1 MKELK
6 NKILNYLLFFSV
18 LLFVSCSVD
27 EPVSVNAPMLEKQ
40 IKSNEDDCTIN
51 QELMLKY
58 LRLSRKDTALTSLE
72 KVVRDG
78 KTVAYLAKYQKGW
91 ELLAADKRQPIVLAS
106 ANVGSIEFTDD
117 GHSSNSLID
126 NLLTDVQKHVTENI
140 NKHPIWGLLEM
151 PTNINKISPQKI
163 HPTSF
168 QGDGGERGMWVVD
181 SVKFDCNIE
190 EDTIPLISTNWH
202 QDDPYNQYVPYVYNS
217 SDHCKAGC
225 VPVAVGQV
233 IAYYRKNDP
242 RGYLIPED
250 VTVTPN
256 HSSVV
261 FMNYSDS
268 LWSSI
273 LNEGTASV
281 FISYLGAQMGT
292 HYGEHSSQTSYTDM
306 KNILEN
312 YGLSYNESSY
322 NFQSV
327 LTSLRTRRPVLVN
340 GESQSEGNHAFII
353 KNYKRHVVNYK
364 VFYSWDPDYPVTDWE
379 RQTMDPCLFIEPVSY
394 TERIDEHLLQ
404 DDVYFQMNWGW
415 KNELGMSPSD
425 YYNNIW
431 FNVYSYASS
440 PEEGTVY
447 SVTRT
452 PNWSPEAGET
462 YTVNHILYNIRNR

>member
-18 LLFVSCSVD
+18 LTFVSCSVD

-40 IKSNEDDCTIN
+40 IKSNEEDCTIN

-117 GHSSNSLID
+117 GHSSNALID

-202 QDDPYNQYVPYVYNS
+202 QDDPYNQYVPYVSNS
-217 SDHCKAGC
+217 QKHCMVGC

-233 IAYYRKNDP
+233 IAYFRRYNSN
-242 RGYLIPED
+242 GYEIPGD
-250 VTVTPN
+250 ATFTSDN
-256 HSSVV
+256 SSVT
-261 FMNYSDS
+261 FMDFSDS
-268 LWSSI
+268 VWSSI
-273 LNEGTASV
+273 FNEDKASV
-281 FISYLGAQMGT
+281 FLSYLGTQMNT
-292 HYGEHSSQTSYTDM
+292 SYGENSSPTSYQEM
-306 KNILEN
+306 KDILES
-312 YGLSYNESSY
+312 YGLNYTESPYNIQ
-322 NFQSV
+322 NV
-327 LTSLRTRRPVLVN
+327 LYSLRARRPVLVY
-340 GESQSEGNHAFII
+340 GENLSHKKHAFII
-353 KNYKRHVVNYK
+353 NNYRVHKEYYTVYL
-364 VFYSWDPDYPVTDWE
+364 SWNPDYPVSDWE
-379 RQTMDPCLFIEPVSY
+379 RQTMDPSLFVEPVGY
-394 TERIDEHLLQ
+394 FERTDEYVLMESTDL
-404 DDVYFQMNWGW
+404 QMNWGW
-415 KNELGMSPSD
+415 KNKQNMLPYE